1 MRAGGAFSARIF
13 GELSGD
19 EGVLCV
25 GERTAVELLDTKM
38 ASRSSNP
45 VFKLAVGKYWY
56 ASEYAEL
63 QAKRQE
69 AFPNVE
75 ISVT

>member
-1 MRAGGAFSARIF
+1 MADLDSKSTEPTTTPPKQHTIS
-13 GELSGD
+13 LLNHSGTLKIKATL
-19 EGVLCV
+19 E
-25 GERTAVELLDTKM
+25 E
-38 ASRSSNP
+38 NP

-69 AFPNVE
+69 AFSNVE